1 MQNESFS
8 YGNVDIF
15 ALFDYPIKR
24 TYQRGYSMSE
34 TAEMKERSSV
44 LELSFQMG
52 KVLLENGAE
61 ISRVQE
67 TMERVA
73 KAYHAEEFNV
83 YVLTN
88 AIFANG
94 RENGVEKRTE
104 LKHVPSTSIHFGRI
118 CAVNQLSR
126 EIVEGKHTVEEAF
139 DLLDHA
145 REIPYSPLPLAIF
158 ACALGSAAFSF
169 LFGGSGWDSLAAFLC
184 GLALE
189 PFLYWTGKRKLS
201 KFLTNLSASALVT
214 LLGVV
219 FMLLGVGQNLD
230 KIIIGSIIRLV
241 PGVALTTSI
250 RDFFN
255 GDYLSGAIRMI
266 DAFLVGGCIAVGV
279 GVVVRLAAP
288 LLGGVLP

>member
-1 MQNESFS
+1 
-8 YGNVDIF
+8 
-15 ALFDYPIKR
+15 
-24 TYQRGYSMSE
+24 MSE
-34 TAEMKERSSV
+34 ITEKAEPGGV

-52 KVLLENGAE
+52 RVLLENGAE

-73 KAYHAEEFNV
+73 KAFQAEEFNV

-88 AIFANG
+88 AIFVNG
-94 RENGVEKRTE
+94 TENGVEKRTE
-104 LKHVPSTSIHFGRI
+104 LKHIPSTSIHFGRI

-126 EIVEGKHTVEEAF
+126 EIAAGKHTVEDAF
-139 DLLDHA
+139 RILESIRD
-145 REIPYSPLPLAIF
+145 IPYSSLPLSIL
-158 ACALGSAAFSF
+158 ACAIGSAAFSY
-169 LFGGSGWDSLAAFLC
+169 LFGGSGWDALAAFFC
-184 GLALE
+184 GLLLE

-214 LLGVV
+214 FFSAGLLLLG
-219 FMLLGVGQNLD
+219 LGQNLD

-255 GDYLSGAIRMI
+255 GDYLSGTIRMI
-266 DAFLVGGCIAVGV
+266 DAFLIGGCIAVGV
-279 GVVVRLAAP
+279 GVVVRLTSP
-288 LLGGVLP
+288 LLGGALL